1 MRKLLITLAVLGACA
16 IATPALAA
24 DGTISG
30 TVTRAVDGTAIAGIW
45 LSAQN
50 VSTRAFTY
58 VYGTGADG
66 SYSLTLA
73 PGTYDVTTY
82 TSVTAEPNVFYLKKL
97 STLTL
102 ASGEAKSGQNFSLT
116 RGGQFNGHVY
126 AADGVTP
133 VNGANLTFANASGS
147 TFGYGYATTVS
158 DGSYVSSPIPTDT
171 TQSAVGTY
179 TLTITKSG
187 YFSAQISGL
196 VLSGDNAAVTQ
207 NVSLT
212 PASTVAGTIV
222 DTSGAAISGAT
233 VSIAKTPVATPF
245 SGTYTA
251 TTNAAGAY
259 TVSVFDTSTYNG
271 TAVSDYSV
279 TVSKSGYITRTAT
292 LSVTADGAA
301 LTGKNYTLTLGK
313 TYSGTVVAKSN
324 SAAIANASVYL
335 YKRNKARMD
344 IPDFSATTGS
354 NGTYS
359 IVGIP
364 TGKYRVKIVKNKYV
378 TMVID
383 ALNVRSTISGATHK
397 LDLGGTITGSIY
409 TGNRVGVDGASV
421 AVYSL
426 KNGKQVTYTST
437 TADESG
443 NYTVSGLKAG
453 TYRLKITTTDYV
465 TQLAN
470 VAVKTG
476 KTVTKNLKLAAAGS
490 IEGYVTDRETGLPV
504 SAWVRVVGTA
514 IVTVSDSNGYFVL
527 DGVAPGKR
535 KVTVISAYYDVPK
548 QLGVTV
554 TAGRTKVGTN
564 FSLRPRQ

>member
-1 MRKLLITLAVLGACA
+1 MRKLLISLAVLGACA
-16 IATPALAA
+16 IAAPALAA

-30 TVTRAVDGTAIAGIW
+30 TVTRAADGTAISGIW

-50 VSTRAFTY
+50 VSTRAYTY

-66 SYSLTLA
+66 SYSFTLA
-73 PGTYDVTTY
+73 PGTYDIATY
-82 TSVTAEPNVFYLKKL
+82 TTVTAEPNVFYLRKL

-102 ASGEAKSGQNFSLT
+102 ASGEVKSGQNFALT
-116 RGGQFNGHVY
+116 RGGQFSGHVY

-133 VNGANLTFANASGS
+133 VNGVNLSFVNASGN

-158 DGSYVSSPIPTDT
+158 DGSYVMSPTPTDT

-179 TLTITKSG
+179 TLTLSKSG
-187 YFSAQISGL
+187 YFSAQVSGL
-196 VLSGDNAAVTQ
+196 ALTGDETTVTQ

-212 PASTVAGTIV
+212 PASTVAGTIL
-222 DTSGAAISGAT
+222 DQNGAAVAGAT
-233 VSIAKTPVATPF
+233 VSIAKSVGSSLYF
-245 SGTYTA
+245 GTYTA

-259 TVSVFDTSTYNG
+259 TVSIFDTSSYNG
-271 TAVSDYSV
+271 TAVSDYNV
-279 TVSKSGYITRTAT
+279 TVSKSGYISKTST
-292 LSVTADGAA
+292 LSITADGTA
-301 LTGKNYTLTLGK
+301 LTANNYTVTLGK

-324 SAAIANASVYL
+324 SAAIANANVYL
-335 YKRNKARMD
+335 YKRNKARVD
-344 IPDFSATTGS
+344 VPDFSATTNGS
-354 NGTYS
+354 GAFS
-359 IVGIP
+359 IAGIQ
-364 TGKYRVKIVKNKYV
+364 TGKYRVKVVKNKYV
-378 TMVID
+378 TIVID
-383 ALNVRSTISGATHK
+383 ALNVRADISGVTHK

-421 AVYSL
+421 IIYALS
-426 KNGKQVTYTST
+426 NGKQVTYAST

-453 TYRLKITTTDYV
+453 TYRLKIITTDYV

-476 KTVTKNLKLAAAGS
+476 KTTTKNLKLTAAGS

-504 SAWVRVVGTA
+504 SAWVRVVGTST
-514 IVTVSDSNGYFVL
+514 VTTSDLNGFFTL

-535 KVTVISAYYDVPK
+535 KVTVISAYYDMPK
-548 QLGVTV
+548 QITVTV
-554 TAGRTKVGTN
+554 TAGKTKTGTN
-564 FSLRPRQ
+564 FVLRPKQ